1 MSEYKIVCLK
11 DKTNQMVEVYPSLIS
26 KLYSYQNDIYMT
38 KQMELLFEPVHQG
51 KQKLLDTISQREDYS
66 YYHGIH
72 KIDNP
77 ITHNT
82 IDIKM
87 NEFDIEV
94 QEKGENHIIFDIVK
108 GFSKNFYMISL

>member
-1 MSEYKIVCLK
+1 MSTYKIVCLK
-11 DKTNQMVEVYPSLIS
+11 DKTNQMVKVYPELVS
-26 KLYSYQNDIYMT
+26 KLYSFQNDVYMT
-38 KQMELLFEPVHQG
+38 KQMELLFEPIHQG

-66 YYHGIH
+66 YFHGIH

-82 IDIKM
+82 IDIKI

-94 QEKGENHIIFDIVK
+94 EEKGGNHIIFDIIK

>member
-1 MSEYKIVCLK
+1 MYKIVHLK
-11 DKTNQMVEVYPSLIS
+11 DKTNQMVEVYPSIVS
-26 KLYSYQNDIYMT
+26 KLYSYQNDSYMA
-38 KQMELLFEPVHQG
+38 KQMELLFEPINNG

-66 YYHGIH
+66 YYHGVH
-72 KIDNP
+72 KIENP

-82 IDIKM
+82 IEIKM

-94 QEKGENHIIFDIVK
+94 DEKGENHIIFDIIK